1 MPEMGVGAPFAAAN
15 LPKLLGRPLRSIP
28 TGDGARQVQG
38 ARVLVTGA
46 GGSVGSALVARLLD
60 LQPERIVA
68 LDTHEASLF
77 RLARDL
83 APAAPLDLRVAD
95 VRNVPKVRRVFQETR
110 PAIVFHLA
118 AYKHV
123 PLGEREPDE
132 PVSVNVLGTHAV
144 ATEAAEVGA
153 EHFVYPSSDKA
164 VNPPSVY
171 GATKRITE
179 TLLLALARSHTRPAI
194 HIVRYVNIV
203 GSSGSVLE
211 TFVDQSRTGSPL
223 TLTEPRM
230 TRYWMAMDEA
240 IDLLVHALGM
250 PSGSRT
256 MLDTGEAIP
265 VQTMAE
271 RVYNLTPGRSGPPR
285 FVVAGPRP
293 GERLAEELASPAER
307 LARCGDGPVLQV
319 LPSEPGRP
327 AANVG
332 GVVDEVSELLAV
344 GEPERLRARVM
355 DLARSFEL

>member
-1 MPEMGVGAPFAAAN
+1 MGEIGTDDPFASSN
-15 LPKLLGRPLRSIP
+15 LPKLLGRPLRSIA
-28 TGDGARQVQG
+28 TEDGACQVRG

-46 GGSVGSALVARLLD
+46 GGSVGSALVARLVD
-60 LQPERIVA
+60 LEPERIVA

-83 APAAPLDLRVAD
+83 APKAPLDLRVAD

-110 PAIVFHLA
+110 PTIVFHLA

-144 ATEAAEVGA
+144 ATAAVEAHA

-171 GATKRITE
+171 GATKRIAE

-194 HIVRYVNIV
+194 HIVRYVNII

-240 IDLLVHALGM
+240 VDLVLHALGM
-250 PSGSRT
+250 PSASRT
-256 MLDTGEAIP
+256 MLDPGEAVR

-271 RVYNLTPGRSGPPR
+271 RVYGLLRGRTGPPR
-285 FVVAGPRP
+285 FVVGGPRP
-293 GERLAEELASPAER
+293 GERLAEELASPSEK
-307 LARCGDGPVLQV
+307 LARCGDGPILQV
-319 LPSEPGRP
+319 LPSAPDRP
-327 AANVG
+327 APNLD
-332 GVVDEVSELLAV
+332 GVVDEISTLLAV
-344 GEPERLRARVM
+344 DDAERLRARIM
-355 DLARSFEL
+355 ELARLFQ